1 MNQEQGQRGDAVAG
15 GLVEG
20 LLRALEAERERSK
33 EAERQVRLLCD
44 VSARLNLIRVFHVE
58 FFVTNWFDI
67 LSCMLLLVQLEEVRL
82 RLQPADPRA
91 NDALM
96 HQPADGLQRKSS
108 TEEAKAGKNAAK
120 EVARRKSAARK
131 TGVNELSSVS
141 LASVSSYQE
150 SDNEEH
156 SHTGTF
162 TASDGASIQEV
173 PRRGNGQ
180 AAVERTRY
188 SSQDANGQAAGRH
201 HHGRAKD
208 GDAVHRRE
216 SSTKPQTRGK
226 EATCQ
231 TEATDEI
238 ERQVSAPEEESEAPA
253 DHDGLDQTVAQMV
266 NAVQVRNVSHLCLPL
281 TRPTANRDG
290 SAPSAL

>member
-1 MNQEQGQRGDAVAG
+1 
-15 GLVEG
+15 
-20 LLRALEAERERSK
+20 
-33 EAERQVRLLCD
+33 
-44 VSARLNLIRVFHVE
+44 
-58 FFVTNWFDI
+58 
-67 LSCMLLLVQLEEVRL
+67 MLLLVQLEEVRRQSL
-82 RLQPADPRA
+82 KPVDPRA
-91 NDALM
+91 NDARM
-96 HQPADGLQRKSS
+96 HQPADGIELKSS
-108 TEEAKAGKNAAK
+108 TEEAKAGKIAAK

-173 PRRGNGQ
+173 PPRGNGQ

-188 SSQDANGQAAGRH
+188 SSQDATGQAAGRH

-208 GDAVHRRE
+208 GDALHRRK

-238 ERQVSAPEEESEAPA
+238 QRQLSAPEEESEAPV

-266 NAVQVRNVSHLCLPL
+266 NAVQVRNVSPLCLPL
-281 TRPTANRDG
+281 THPTVNPCFA
-290 SAPSAL
+290 